1 MSRDISILVD
11 ENIKFRN
18 IQESIKKV
26 NQSLI
31 KKVALFD
38 VYKGKNLPEGK
49 KSYGI
54 GFKISDETKT
64 LSVKEID
71 LLIKKIIDNL
81 EKNFEAKLR

>member
-1 MSRDISILVD
+1 MVD

-18 IQESIKKV
+18 IRESIINV

-38 VYKGKNLPEGK
+38 VYKGKNLQNGK

-54 GFKISDETKT
+54 SFKISDDTKT

-71 LLIKKIIDNL
+71 LLVKKIIDNL

>member
-1 MSRDISILVD
+1 MVD

-18 IQESIKKV
+18 IRESIINV

-38 VYKGKNLPEGK
+38 VYKGKNLPKGK

-54 GFKISDETKT
+54 SFKISDDTKT

-71 LLIKKIIDNL
+71 LLVKKIIDNL

>member
-1 MSRDISILVD
+1 MVD

-18 IQESIKKV
+18 IRELIINV

-31 KKVALFD
+31 KKVVLFD
-38 VYKGKNLPEGK
+38 VYKGKNLPKGK

-54 GFKISDETKT
+54 SFKISDDTKT

-71 LLIKKIIDNL
+71 LLVKKIIDNL

>member
-1 MSRDISILVD
+1 MVD

-18 IQESIKKV
+18 IRESIINV

-38 VYKGKNLPEGK
+38 VYKGKNLPKGK

-54 GFKISDETKT
+54 SFKISDDTKT

-71 LLIKKIIDNL
+71 LLVKKIIDKL
-81 EKNFEAKLR
+81 EKSFEAKLR